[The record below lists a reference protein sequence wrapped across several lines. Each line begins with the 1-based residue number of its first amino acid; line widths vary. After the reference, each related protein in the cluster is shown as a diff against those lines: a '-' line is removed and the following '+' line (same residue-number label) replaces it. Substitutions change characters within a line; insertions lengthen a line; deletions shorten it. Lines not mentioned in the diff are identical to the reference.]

1 MKNVPLVCGLM
12 RREGGARLIECSRG
26 MKTNELMTNEPNK
39 KMKNKLLLILS
50 ITITSFVY
58 AQNVEFE
65 PDNFPN
71 KEGFKEAL
79 GRLQAGN
86 KQFEQGPMFYK
97 MALYHYFAANQ
108 FNPNNALLNFRMG
121 KCCLY
126 SSNKLRSIP
135 FLEKALKL
143 NSEIDPELQYLLG
156 RAYHLN
162 MEWDKAIKQ
171 YKTYVKSLNT
181 TVPENAALAAEADK
195 HIEECNTGKELV
207 KKPIRVFID
216 NVGPEINSQ
225 YSDYAPVISAD
236 ESVMLFTSRR
246 PTTTGGKMDPEI
258 NEYFEDIYM
267 STKKDDKWTTAVNMG
282 PPINSDDHD
291 ANSGLSADGQK
302 FLIYIGKNN
311 GDLCEAE
318 LKGNVWSKPER
329 MNKNINTDYHESS
342 ACYSPDGKSVYFV
355 SNRPE
360 VGFGDRDIYVSTKDE
375 KGKWGK
381 AVNLG
386 TTINTKGSEE
396 GVFLHPD
403 GKTLYFSSNGHKTMG
418 GYDIFKSVFVN
429 GTWTQPEN
437 IGYPVNTADDDVFFV
452 ISASG
457 KHGYYASSADKGLG
471 EKDIYKVTFLG
482 PEKPMVLNNEDN
494 LLASRTAPVKE
505 MVIAPTILIK
515 EAQLTILKGIIT
527 DALTKKPLEATI
539 EIIDNLKNEVIAS
552 FTSNSSSGA
561 YLVSLPAGKNYGIA
575 VKKENY
581 LFHSENF
588 DIPLTAAFQEVVKD
602 VELKNVAVG
611 SKIILKNIFFD
622 YGKATLRAESTSEL
636 ERLIKLLN
644 DVPSLKIEISGFTD
658 SRGSADFNQ
667 KLSENRAKA
676 VVDYLI
682 KAGIAADRL
691 TFVGYGKEQAIATN
705 DTDEGRQLN
714 RRTEFK
720 ILSK

>member
-1 MKNVPLVCGLM
+1 MKK
-12 RREGGARLIECSRG
+12 I
-26 MKTNELMTNEPNK
+26 
-39 KMKNKLLLILS
+39 LLLFVIILS
-50 ITITSFVY
+50 SFVY
-58 AQNVEFE
+58 GQNVDFE
-65 PDNFPN
+65 KENFPG
-71 KEGFKEAL
+71 KEGFKEAKD
-79 GRLQAGN
+79 RLELGN
-86 KQFEQGPMFYK
+86 KQFEKGPMFYK
-97 MALYHYFAANQ
+97 LALYHYVAANQ
-108 FNPNNALLNFRMG
+108 FNPNNALLNFRIG

-126 SSNKLRSIP
+126 SSNKLRSITY
-135 FLEKALKL
+135 LEKAFKL
-143 NSEIDPELQYLLG
+143 NPDVDPQIHYLLG
-156 RAYHLN
+156 RAYHLG
-162 MEWDKAIKQ
+162 MQWEKAIKEFKAYQ
-171 YKTYVKSLNT
+171 KTLNLSSPDDM
-181 TVPENAALAAEADK
+181 VLLAAADK
-195 HIEECNTGKELV
+195 EIDECATGMELV
-207 KKPIRVFID
+207 KKPVRVFID

-236 ESVMLFTSRR
+236 EAVMLFTSRR
-246 PTTTGGKMDPEI
+246 PTTTGGKMDPDI
-258 NEYFEDIYM
+258 NEYFEDIYI
-267 STKKDDKWTTAVNMG
+267 STKKEDKWTTAVNMG
-282 PPINSDDHD
+282 PPINTEDHD

-311 GDLCEAE
+311 GDLYEAE
-318 LKGNVWSKPER
+318 LKGTVWSKPER

-355 SNRPE
+355 SDRPE
-360 VGFGDRDIYVSTKDE
+360 GGMGDRDIYVSTKDE

-386 TTINTKGSEE
+386 PTINTKGSEE
-396 GVFLHPD
+396 GVFIHPD
-403 GKTLYFSSNGHKTMG
+403 GKTMYFSSNGHKTMG
-418 GYDIFKSVFVN
+418 AHDVFKSVFEN
-429 GTWTQPEN
+429 GKWSEPEN
-437 IGYPVNTADDDVFFV
+437 IGYPVNTTDDDVFFV

-457 KHGYYASSADKGLG
+457 KHGYYASFTEKGLG
-471 EKDIYKVTFLG
+471 EKDIYVITFLG
-482 PEKPMVLNNEDN
+482 PEKPMIMNNEDN

-505 MVIAPTILIK
+505 TVVAPTIVIK
-515 EAQLTILKGIIT
+515 EAQLTILKGVIT
-527 DALTKKPLEATI
+527 DALTQKPLEATI

-552 FTSNSSSGA
+552 FTSNSSTGS

-588 DIPLTAAFQEVVKD
+588 DIPMTAAFQEVVKD
-602 VELKNVAVG
+602 VALKNVSVG

-622 YGKATLRAESTSEL
+622 YGKSTLRPESTNEL

-644 DVPSLKIEISGFTD
+644 DVPTLKIEISGFTD
-658 SRGSADFNQ
+658 SKGSAEFNQ

-682 KAGIAADRL
+682 KSSIAADRL
-691 TFVGYGKEQAIATN
+691 TFVGYGKEQPIATN